1 MTWNNRIVGHGLEVP
16 SELLANPQNW
26 RIHPQIQQGM
36 MECALEEIGWIQEVV
51 VNQRSG
57 YLIDGHLRV
66 MIAMRNGDKP
76 IPVLYVDLDDQE
88 EKTALATLDPIGA
101 MAGKDNA
108 MLESIAGQID
118 SMPAWLEEM
127 LNMLTREDD
136 DLPPV
141 EDFDMPDED
150 NYAEQGQAAV
160 LVTLDSENAQAR
172 AYEEL
177 TELGYDVKVV
187 NT

>member
-36 MECALEEIGWIQEVV
+36 MEGALEEIGWIQEVV

-76 IPVLYVDLDDQE
+76 MPVLYVDLDDPISSLADE
-88 EKTALATLDPIGA
+88 DTALFHDL
-101 MAGKDNA
+101 
-108 MLESIAGQID
+108 LESVTFSDHNLQEWAAELLEPPEID
-118 SMPAWLEEM
+118 
-127 LNMLTREDD
+127 EDD
-136 DLPPV
+136 QDIDTSAV
-141 EDFDMPDED
+141 DEP
-150 NYAEQGQAAV
+150 EQGQAAV